1 MDFLDEAVLKAK
13 ELIDVACQKTGEVVN
28 TSKQKIEI
36 LTLQKKLEKNYQALG
51 EIYYEMIKDSP
62 NEETAEIVA
71 DVKSLMEKLA
81 EFKNQAGD
89 ETEKGENNE

>member
-1 MDFLDEAVLKAK
+1 MRK
-13 ELIDVACQKTGEVVN
+13 
-28 TSKQKIEI
+28 
-36 LTLQKKLEKNYQALG
+36 LQKNYQALG